1 MMMLLLELKERL
13 KAFYGGYA
21 TLTDGI
27 VKFVFTLTALILLNQ
42 NIGFQTELKEIWVTP
57 LLALLGAFLPYG
69 AISLLLAG
77 VMLAHIYAVSLEIM
91 LLTTAILVIIALLY
105 YGFQPGDSFWL
116 VLTPMAILLKI
127 PLAVPLLAGLS
138 GSLLTIIPVSCGVMI
153 SYILLYVKQNA
164 GVLTNDASVDLAQK
178 YVQIIRAL
186 MGNREMFVMMGACA
200 VGILVVYLIR
210 NRSVNYAWML
220 AIMFGTIAQL
230 TVVFAGDYLFNV
242 SFPIGEIV
250 IGTLIS
256 ILLALIYHFFVFS
269 VDYTRTEYTHFED
282 DDYVYYVK
290 AVPKLTV
297 SQPEIRVQR
306 MNNPGRKHRMRREE
320 AERE

>member
-1 MMMLLLELKERL
+1 
-13 KAFYGGYA
+13 
-21 TLTDGI
+21 
-27 VKFVFTLTALILLNQ
+27 
-42 NIGFQTELKEIWVTP
+42 
-57 LLALLGAFLPYG
+57 
-69 AISLLLAG
+69 
-77 VMLAHIYAVSLEIM
+77 
-91 LLTTAILVIIALLY
+91 
-105 YGFQPGDSFWL
+105 
-116 VLTPMAILLKI
+116 
-127 PLAVPLLAGLS
+127 
-138 GSLLTIIPVSCGVMI
+138 MI

-186 MGNREMFVMMGACA
+186 MGNREIFVMMGACA

-256 ILLALIYHFFVFS
+256 IFLALIYHFFVFS

-306 MNNPGRKHRMRREE
+306 MNNPGRKHRIRREE
-320 AERE
+320 IERE